1 MRKQRL
7 CNQLRFQ
14 KTRPIGLINLWDMSF
29 VPLGTVT
36 FVASDNARPRTNIWA
51 VSIATTISRRGT
63 ANGPRRSNSDKE
75 ATRMKKKGWFFFTEP
90 QIKQLKDTNV
100 SLNRMNLTARRALRR
115 VRWSNLTQNQYR
127 QEGLAF
133 GAIADRIV
141 SVLKYRQQILR
152 VAREKEPDV
161 IRLNFFLIGRGCD
174 PSPRKSK
181 DSRNK
186 VPQPGPAHLPGLD
199 SLVESCFET
208 GERVWSHTVPPRTLP
223 VAFFAGLKRLT
234 DALVKQQRHFQ
245 DTAPIPPATQ
255 IEVLMG
261 DDVCGICHKLH

>member
-1 MRKQRL
+1 MRDRV
-7 CNQLRFQ
+7 
-14 KTRPIGLINLWDMSF
+14 KTAAVQSAEISEDQTIGLINLWDMSF

-36 FVASDNARPRTNIWA
+36 FVASDNARPSTNIWA

-161 IRLNFFLIGRGCD
+161 IRLKCAPPPTRGCD

-186 VPQPGPAHLPGLD
+186 IPTRSGTSARIGQLGGILFQNGPASVVAHRTTQNSSGSDICRLLHQRLPPD
-199 SLVESCFET
+199 V
-208 GERVWSHTVPPRTLP
+208 
-223 VAFFAGLKRLT
+223 
-234 DALVKQQRHFQ
+234 LVK
-245 DTAPIPPATQ
+245 
-255 IEVLMG
+255 
-261 DDVCGICHKLH
+261 